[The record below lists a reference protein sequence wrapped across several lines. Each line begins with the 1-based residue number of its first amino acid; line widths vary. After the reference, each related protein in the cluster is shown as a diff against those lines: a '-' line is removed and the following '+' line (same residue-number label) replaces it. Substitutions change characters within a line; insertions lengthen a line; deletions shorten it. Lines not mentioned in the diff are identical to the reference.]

1 MKETKQMKNYQEL
14 GALLL
19 RVILGITFFLHGLSK
34 FQGGIENTVGFFD
47 SMGIPGFIAYFV
59 ATIEL
64 VGGIALVA
72 GLGTRIVSFL
82 FVVIMAGALLIV
94 NLSNGFLGG
103 YELDLVLMIIALYFV
118 LNGSSWMSL
127 DSKLQFT
134 KNIETDK
141 NVNHS
146 VN

>member
-64 VGGIALVA
+64 VGGIALIA

-127 DSKLQFT
+127 DSKLQFS

>member
-1 MKETKQMKNYQEL
+1 MKETKLMKNYQEL

-64 VGGIALVA
+64 VGGIALIA

-127 DSKLQFT
+127 DSKLQFM